1 MIAPKNL
8 AREYALHFTNSG
20 TCGASKRSSS
30 FNQVHPHIVKET
42 TSSGAVVAPVM
53 LNGNGNGH
61 SSFGEEEKPRS
72 HPRGFFADQF
82 EVSPSHSGRVGT
94 WLGTPSA
101 EPQQLRCAFHR
112 HRS

>member
-1 MIAPKNL
+1 LHPKNL

-20 TCGASKRSSS
+20 TRGASKRSPSS
-30 FNQVHPHIVKET
+30 NHVHPHIVKET
-42 TSSGAVVAPVM
+42 ASSGAVVASVM

-61 SSFGEEEKPRS
+61 HASFYEEEKSHS

-94 WLGTPSA
+94 WSEIPA
-101 EPQQLRCAFHR
+101 EPQQLRRAFHR